1 MTAVLFDMD
10 GVVVD
15 SERYWESKERE
26 TILPEAVPDQDVAVD
41 EVTGRPYKEIYT
53 YLDENYGVA
62 ISRDRF
68 LELFDTVAR
77 EVYREAALMDGFH
90 DLCTEIRAADVP
102 IALVTS
108 SPHEWLNIVVDR
120 FDLEFDAIVS
130 ADDVPAGKPEP
141 DIYEHAAEA
150 VGRDPVDCIAVE
162 DSIHGAA
169 AATAAGTTCIGYTG
183 VHDSLDPDAV
193 DAVASDP
200 ERLRALLLGWLEDGR
215 LSE

>member
-15 SERYWESKERE
+15 SERHWGDKERE
-26 TILPEAVPDQDVAVD
+26 LIFPEAVPDHDVSVD
-41 EVTGRPYKEIYT
+41 EITGRPYKEIYT
-53 YLDENYGVA
+53 YLEETYGVA

-77 EVYREAALMDGFH
+77 EVYQEAALMDGFH
-90 DLCTEIRAADVP
+90 DLCAEIRAADAP

-141 DIYEHAAEA
+141 DIYERAAEA
-150 VGRDPVDCIAVE
+150 VGEDPTDCVAIE

-169 AATAAGTTCIGYTG
+169 AAKAAGTTCIGYTG

-200 ERLRALLLGWLEDGR
+200 ERLRTLLLGWLEDGR
-215 LSE
+215 LAD